1 MCVADMTTNS
11 VSWHQMFRTFLTGHA
26 NLIVDNVLPFISRHS
41 VVSRYTRLMIAFLIS
56 GLIHY
61 YADRLMG
68 VPDAENGA
76 VVFFLLH
83 AAFIMVEDALGPV
96 ARTLFSDRIRYVLGY
111 LWVFAFFVWSS
122 PIWIYPSM
130 RLGIN
135 SAALLPVRLVGPW
148 IERSLITA

>member
-1 MCVADMTTNS
+1 
-11 VSWHQMFRTFLTGHA
+11 MFRTFLTGHA
-26 NLIVDNVLPFISRHS
+26 NLIADNALPSVSRHS
-41 VVSRYTRLMIAFLIS
+41 AVSRYTRLMIAFFIS

-61 YADRLMG
+61 YADMLMG

-83 AAFIMVEDALGPV
+83 VAFIILEDAFGPV
-96 ARTLFSDRIRYVLGY
+96 VRSLLPGRLRYVLGY

-122 PIWIYPSM
+122 PVWIYPGM

-135 SAALLPVRLVGPW
+135 AAALLPVRVVGPW